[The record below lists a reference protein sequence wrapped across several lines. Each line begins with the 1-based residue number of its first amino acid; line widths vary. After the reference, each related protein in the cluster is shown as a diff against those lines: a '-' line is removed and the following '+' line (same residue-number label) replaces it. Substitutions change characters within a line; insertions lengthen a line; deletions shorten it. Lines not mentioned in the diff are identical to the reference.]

1 MSSAVNHRARSHRS
15 HYLHH
20 SAMRGERMNYI
31 RQQGRSVGAAGTPL
45 IYRMQAMFRRARE
58 ARQKR
63 NTEEGGAEG

>member
-1 MSSAVNHRARSHRS
+1 MSSAENHRARSCRS
-15 HYLHH
+15 HYRHH
-20 SAMRGERMNYI
+20 SAMRGQRMNYI
-31 RQQGRSVGAAGTPL
+31 RQQSRSAGGAGTPL